1 MCDNGEVITIT
12 IITYIHYE
20 SINEFR
26 CVKYIFSYLR
36 EQRGLTRIWHVWPI
50 LEHCLHMFCK
60 NIWNLEQN
68 KCKAKSNDKDH
79 WRRVLFQITN
89 GVRSLMFYWGSA
101 DHIQRDAE
109 VRWCDMTWVVAR
121 PLTFDSLANLVTLAA
136 FCWCRTPSPW
146 WRVHFFFFFKYQQYF
161 FNHPFMRMIIESHL
175 SKLVRT
181 PAPATPLTM
190 FTPAPLGKRKYC
202 QFTSSFF

>member
-1 MCDNGEVITIT
+1 M
-12 IITYIHYE
+12 
-20 SINEFR
+20 
-26 CVKYIFSYLR
+26 
-36 EQRGLTRIWHVWPI
+36 
-50 LEHCLHMFCK
+50 
-60 NIWNLEQN
+60 
-68 KCKAKSNDKDH
+68 AKSNDKDH
-79 WRRVLFQITN
+79 WRRVLFQITK
-89 GVRSLMFYWGSA
+89 GVRSLIFYWGSA

-202 QFTSSFF
+202 QLTSFFKPASLSLKCCCKRGWLQSSAGHLRYDHQLPPKWNQPEKRPVALPRYNFTETGQGTRVAYL

>member
-1 MCDNGEVITIT
+1 M
-12 IITYIHYE
+12 
-20 SINEFR
+20 
-26 CVKYIFSYLR
+26 L
-36 EQRGLTRIWHVWPI
+36 PI

-89 GVRSLMFYWGSA
+89 GVRSLIFYWGSA
-101 DHIQRDAE
+101 DHIQRDVE
-109 VRWCDMTWVVAR
+109 VWWRGMTWVVAR

-161 FNHPFMRMIIESHL
+161 FIILSWGWSSSLTCQSWSELPPLQRPWQCSPPPLWEKENIVNLHL
-175 SKLVRT
+175 LFFK
-181 PAPATPLTM
+181 PA
-190 FTPAPLGKRKYC
+190 
-202 QFTSSFF
+202 